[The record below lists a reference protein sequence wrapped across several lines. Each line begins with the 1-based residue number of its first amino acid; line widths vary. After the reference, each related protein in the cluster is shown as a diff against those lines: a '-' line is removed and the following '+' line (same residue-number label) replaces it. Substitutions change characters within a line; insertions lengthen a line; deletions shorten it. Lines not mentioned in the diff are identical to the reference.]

1 MASTLGWKA
10 TFSTQ
15 LLSTS
20 EPVVSVDW
28 LHSNL
33 RAPDLKVLDASWCI
47 PDEQRNPIEE
57 YQVAHIPEPPKN
69 SMEVF
74 KRWGCSETDLNK
86 IFSRRPALRN
96 AGVPLLEFKLTVL
109 QNLGLKVPDLVQI
122 INCRPHF
129 LSYRMTG
136 SFDEHMGYFME
147 LFGTKESVLKAI
159 VRNPSLLRY
168 DLQNK
173 IKPVVALYESMGIS
187 KQSFAKMLLSRPAL
201 IARTCFDDEKMECI
215 RKTGVSTSSKMY
227 KYVITIV
234 GISKTE
240 TLLGKVANLEKF
252 GFPEE
257 EVWSLV
263 GRSPYLLTLAIDKVQ
278 RNMTYIVGTM
288 KLPANV
294 ILKHPFLLYANL
306 DTVLKPRIL
315 LAGKLE
321 EMGLSPKIEGH
332 NLVRVMKMTEKR
344 LIKVY
349 ISCHPEDIV
358 TELMASY
365 EKAKGLRR
373 LAQAAKK
380 SVFERFPF

>member
-1 MASTLGWKA
+1 MAPTRRFTQFSSLFASNMAQWINPTRTSYKTSSLIPRAMASTLGWKA

-159 VRNPSLLRY
+159 VRNPSLLR
-168 DLQNK
+168 
-173 IKPVVALYESMGIS
+173 
-187 KQSFAKMLLSRPAL
+187 
-201 IARTCFDDEKMECI
+201 TCFDDEKMECI

-288 KLPANV
+288 KLPANGSWRRWV
-294 ILKHPFLLYANL
+294 
-306 DTVLKPRIL
+306 
-315 LAGKLE
+315 
-321 EMGLSPKIEGH
+321 
-332 NLVRVMKMTEKR
+332 
-344 LIKVY
+344 
-349 ISCHPEDIV
+349 CHQKSKDI
-358 TELMASY
+358 TW
-365 EKAKGLRR
+365 
-373 LAQAAKK
+373 
-380 SVFERFPF
+380 